1 MAIGIADTETGA
13 KTREGARVAR
23 ATLTEA
29 ALLGLLADGALRN
42 APGGLGWTLWV
53 VALVFAALN
62 VARRRDLSV
71 SREQIA
77 WLAAAVA
84 CAAFF
89 AWHDSEELQAFNVLG
104 TLVALAMFSMCAAG
118 LPAASILV
126 ARVRDVIAA
135 GVYTVRDI
143 VFGAPVLIVSDAD
156 LLSLPAVRGGASWSA
171 LRALLITTPLVLVF
185 VLLLSRADPVFA
197 SVFRLPNIDAEQVFA
212 HVVVTGAF
220 AWWSA
225 GYIRGALLGVSR
237 RPALPERMPVRLGI
251 AEITTSF
258 GAVIAL
264 FTIFVLLQLRW
275 LFGGAD
281 VVLATTGLTVAEYAR
296 RGFFELVAVTALVL
310 PMILA
315 TRALIEDERVIR
327 RHRLLSLTLI
337 VLVLAIMASAMLR
350 MQLYIGYFGLT
361 TDRLYAT
368 AVMVWL
374 GLVSLAMARTVLRGW
389 SRPFAAMTMVSAF
402 VTLFMLNAINP
413 DVVVARVNLG
423 RTTSEQGVD
432 FAYLARLSGDATPM
446 VVQALKTAAPSA
458 TSCTAVRSLLAK
470 WPANEDAAWNLG
482 GRRGRDAVVRNLS
495 APDELRL
502 CAGVPEVPSTPLPVV
517 R

>member
-1 MAIGIADTETGA
+1 MAIETDTDTSVVTSE
-13 KTREGARVAR
+13 RARVAR

-42 APGGLGWTLWV
+42 APGGLGWTIWV
-53 VALVFAALN
+53 FGLAFAALN
-62 VARRRDLSV
+62 IARRRDISLT
-71 SREQIA
+71 REQIA
-77 WLAAAVA
+77 WLAVAIA
-84 CAAFF
+84 CAAAF
-89 AWHDSEELQAFNVLG
+89 AWHDAEELQALNVFG
-104 TLVALAMFSMCAAG
+104 TLVALAMFSMAAAG

-126 ARVRDVIAA
+126 ARVRDVLAA

-143 VFGAPVLIVSDAD
+143 VFGAPMLVASDAD
-156 LLSLPAVRGGASWSA
+156 LLALPAFRGGSSWTA

-197 SVFRLPNIDAEQVFA
+197 SVFRLPEIDAERVIE
-212 HVVVTGAF
+212 HVVLIGAF
-220 AWWSA
+220 TWWSA

-237 RPALPERMPVRLGI
+237 RPALPERMPVRLGL

-264 FTIFVLLQLRW
+264 FALFVVLQLRW

-310 PMILA
+310 PLILT
-315 TRALIEDERVIR
+315 TRAFIEDENVVR
-327 RHRLLSLTLI
+327 RHRHLSIALI

-350 MQLYIGYFGLT
+350 MRLYVGFFGLS

-374 GLVSLAMARTVLRGW
+374 GLVSLALARTVLRGW

-402 VTLFMLNAINP
+402 VTLFALNAINP
-413 DVVVARVNLG
+413 DQLVARVNLS
-423 RTTSEQGVD
+423 RSTTEHGIDYV
-432 FAYLARLSGDATPM
+432 YLARLSGDATPM
-446 VVQALKTAAPSA
+446 VVRALKSAPPST
-458 TSCTAVRSLLAK
+458 TSCAATKSLRAK
-470 WPANEDAAWNLG
+470 WPGREDASWNLG
-482 GRRGRDAVVRNLS
+482 GRRGREAVARNLS
-495 APDELRL
+495 AADEQRL
-502 CAGVPEVPSTPLPVV
+502 CAGVPEATVAPVPPV